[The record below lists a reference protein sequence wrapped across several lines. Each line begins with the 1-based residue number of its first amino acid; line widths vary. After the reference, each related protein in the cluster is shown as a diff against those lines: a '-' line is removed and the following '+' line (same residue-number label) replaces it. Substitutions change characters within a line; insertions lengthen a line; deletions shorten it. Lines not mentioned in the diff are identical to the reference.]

1 LATAEF
7 VFNNKVHIVTK
18 LSPFK
23 VNYRKKLR
31 INFEIRKEKH
41 VKVEKFVKE
50 IKEIYKKAKVTLK
63 KLQKMIKKY
72 ADKNR
77 KEAMEYKVGDKVL
90 LSIY

>member
-77 KEAMEYKVGDKVL
+77 KEAMEYKVGDKVS